1 MCISH
6 YMQTTFFYLGR
17 FLKKIADDQSFSISK
32 GSIYHIKHVHT
43 AFYYGKGLAQ
53 NWAFNGSTYRVWYVH
68 ILYFYLCVAECCR
81 PMPSWRYRLADRW
94 MHFLLSE
101 ILLLQRL
108 LVRLQLQKKEEREPI
123 QSNIAGFSVIV

>member
-68 ILYFYLCVAECCR
+68 ILYFDYVWQNAVD
-81 PMPSWRYRLADRW
+81 PYQVDDRLADRW